1 MCEFFY
7 LRFIG
12 KIIKRLTQV
21 TVVPQSPSNFLD
33 VPTCVKLLCERT
45 LENSAKVLRG
55 YCQRNLTRF
64 DPNTQPG
71 AYSIDVFLCNLR
83 PNGKMILRIFPNF
96 CVIIYG
102 QF

>member
-55 YCQRNLTRF
+55 IVNVTSQGLIPIHNQELI
-64 DPNTQPG
+64 P
-71 AYSIDVFLCNLR
+71 
-83 PNGKMILRIFPNF
+83 
-96 CVIIYG
+96 
-102 QF
+102 